1 MARNLRVFNCSN
13 LDEMIK
19 CIKVLPGMEGY
30 NQNGMGMGNRLHRK
44 FIIGSDRILI
54 KNVLNRSYV
63 SLN

>member
-30 NQNGMGMGNRLHRK
+30 KTKTGWEWEIDCMIYKCIKVLPGMEG
-44 FIIGSDRILI
+44 
-54 KNVLNRSYV
+54 
-63 SLN
+63 